1 MLAAELLLVLCLIL
15 LNGFLAMSELAVV
28 SARRTRLAALVKEG
42 RRGARRA
49 LLLAENPGRFL
60 STVQIGIT
68 LVGVLAGAFGGARI
82 AGPLA
87 DRLAAAGVSVDLAEP
102 LALGA
107 VVAVIAYLSLILGE
121 LVPKQLALGDPER
134 IALFVAPPMR
144 ILSRIASPLVW
155 LLDRSAR
162 LVLAVFGR
170 SAHRREAV
178 SEEEIKALVAEAE
191 LAGVVEPAET
201 RMITAVM
208 RLGDRSVRAVMTPRR
223 EVDWVDLD
231 AGEERIRQAIRTSPH
246 SRLPAA
252 HGTIDAVAGIVRTKD
267 LLDACLDG
275 RTVDAKAAVVPA
287 PVIHD
292 QVDALDA
299 FEQLKASAA
308 HIAIVVDEYGTLE
321 GVVTTADI
329 LEAIAGALG
338 GPGEDEHL
346 HAHRR
351 EDGSWLLDGAMP
363 IDVMAEAIGF
373 PLPAGADYHTVAGF
387 LLWHFKRVPAAGDSV
402 DIGTWRFEVMD
413 MDGRRIDKV
422 LAARRAG
429 RR

>member
-1 MLAAELLLVLCLIL
+1 
-15 LNGFLAMSELAVV
+15 
-28 SARRTRLAALVKEG
+28 
-42 RRGARRA
+42 
-49 LLLAENPGRFL
+49 
-60 STVQIGIT
+60 
-68 LVGVLAGAFGGARI
+68 
-82 AGPLA
+82 
-87 DRLAAAGVSVDLAEP
+87 
-102 LALGA
+102 
-107 VVAVIAYLSLILGE
+107 
-121 LVPKQLALGDPER
+121 
-134 IALFVAPPMR
+134 
-144 ILSRIASPLVW
+144 
-155 LLDRSAR
+155 
-162 LVLAVFGR
+162 
-170 SAHRREAV
+170 
-178 SEEEIKALVAEAE
+178 
-191 LAGVVEPAET
+191 
-201 RMITAVM
+201 
-208 RLGDRSVRAVMTPRR
+208 MTPRR